1 MIIIC
6 FFRIFFRTFDI
17 FQLKGFGP
25 NFEKCRTPLVCILIW
40 TLVLQK
46 IIKFNRIY
54 FYQKSLFS
62 KLKLIFSKSE
72 IDFFKNWNIVLKCTL
87 YWESSDAA
95 PPSPPPSPDPIQS
108 KPGMLATKRRP
119 TQHVS
124 SFFLNL
130 ENFND
135 HVTFMRKWLGQLI
148 IVWSSESAKT
158 RGIKFSKL
166 NWVEHYKRLSNR
178 IIFSDCVIKY

>member
-40 TLVLQK
+40 TLVLQN

-62 KLKLIFSKSE
+62 KLKWIFQKVKLIFSKTE
-72 IDFFKNWNIVLKCTL
+72 TL
-87 YWESSDAA
+87 YLSA
-95 PPSPPPSPDPIQS
+95 PYTGKVRMRPL
-108 KPGMLATKRRP
+108 LALHHLLIR
-119 TQHVS
+119 
-124 SFFLNL
+124 FNLNL
-130 ENFND
+130 E
-135 HVTFMRKWLGQLI
+135 
-148 IVWSSESAKT
+148 
-158 RGIKFSKL
+158 
-166 NWVEHYKRLSNR
+166 
-178 IIFSDCVIKY
+178 C